1 MKTRQSSSVA
11 FVEQLGSPLGDR
23 FLGLAQV
30 FDPQVEVELLPPVGV
45 RGQAEKAC
53 CPKGACSRAPGA
65 RFFIFSVHDSC
76 RLCVQLYIPVDRRFT
91 HVATQTNKRGGSGEG
106 AREEPASVA
115 ELWRSYRST
124 ANASEAVYLALRDA
138 IAAGTVKPGEH
149 LAEPAVAESLGIS
162 RTPIREALLRLETES
177 FLERTAG
184 RRLVVAEVSPEE
196 VLDVY
201 AVREVL
207 NGLAARLAAENAST
221 TDVTRLRRLH
231 REMRWAFDD
240 GDIPRMARLN
250 FEFHDAV
257 CVASR
262 NTFLL
267 EMLRKAHDTHHRY
280 PGSTFSMRDRA
291 VESIE
296 EHDRILQAIEAGDE
310 QRAMDVAQ
318 EHTSR
323 ARSARIA
330 MLDGT
335 VEERRRE
342 QEARESAASEATA

>member
-1 MKTRQSSSVA
+1 M
-11 FVEQLGSPLGDR
+11 
-23 FLGLAQV
+23 
-30 FDPQVEVELLPPVGV
+30 
-45 RGQAEKAC
+45 
-53 CPKGACSRAPGA
+53 
-65 RFFIFSVHDSC
+65 
-76 RLCVQLYIPVDRRFT
+76 
-91 HVATQTNKRGGSGEG
+91 ATQTNKRGGSGAG
-106 AREEPASVA
+106 AHEESASVA

-149 LAEPAVAESLGIS
+149 LGEPAIAESLGIS

-177 FLERTAG
+177 FLERNVG

-207 NGLAARLAAENAST
+207 NGLAARLAAQNAST

-231 REMRWAFDD
+231 REIKWAFDD
-240 GDIPRMARLN
+240 GDIARMARLN

-262 NTFLL
+262 NAFLL

-280 PGSTFSMRDRA
+280 PGSTFSMRERA
-291 VESIE
+291 VESVQ
-296 EHDRILQAIEAGDE
+296 EHDRLLQAIEAGDGP
-310 QRAMDVAQ
+310 RAMEAAQ
-318 EHTSR
+318 EHTAR
-323 ARSARIA
+323 ARAARIT

-335 VEERRRE
+335 VEE
-342 QEARESAASEATA
+342 QARERRAKESAEAETTS

>member
-1 MKTRQSSSVA
+1 MVA
-11 FVEQLGSPLGDR
+11 
-23 FLGLAQV
+23 
-30 FDPQVEVELLPPVGV
+30 
-45 RGQAEKAC
+45 
-53 CPKGACSRAPGA
+53 
-65 RFFIFSVHDSC
+65 
-76 RLCVQLYIPVDRRFT
+76 
-91 HVATQTNKRGGSGEG
+91 QTNERGGSGAG
-106 AREEPASVA
+106 AQEEAASVA
-115 ELWRSYRST
+115 ELWRSHRST

-162 RTPIREALLRLETES
+162 RTPIREALLRLETEGL
-177 FLERTAG
+177 LERTAG
-184 RRLVVAEVSPEE
+184 RRLVVAAVSPEE

-231 REMRWAFDD
+231 REIKWAFDD
-240 GDIPRMARLN
+240 GDIARMARLN

-280 PGSTFSMRDRA
+280 PGSTFSMRARA
-291 VESIE
+291 VESVE
-296 EHDRILQAIEAGDE
+296 EHDQILQAVEARDG
-310 QRAMDVAQ
+310 QRAMEVAQ
-318 EHTSR
+318 EHTAR
-323 ARSARIA
+323 ARASRIA

-342 QEARESAASEATA
+342 REAGKPVETETTA